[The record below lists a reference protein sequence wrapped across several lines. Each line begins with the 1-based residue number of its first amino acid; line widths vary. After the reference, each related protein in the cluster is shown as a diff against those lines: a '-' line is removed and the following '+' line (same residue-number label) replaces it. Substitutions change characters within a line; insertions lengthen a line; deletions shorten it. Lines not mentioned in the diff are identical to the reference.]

1 MLTSE
6 TSLPS
11 CQKHQFN
18 HSRTFFFLVFLYSWR
33 ISCPC
38 AVCLITFLPRPVP
51 PGFIPHP
58 PHMGTFLHPSTRALR
73 WSYIFKVNPFPL
85 VSNFVLSLWGKV
97 FANEVNSHREQII
110 ELDKTGT
117 HLKYFSQKQDVV
129 LIKNLLISVQSRWE
143 KVVQR
148 LVERGRSLD
157 DARKRA
163 KQVINLGN
171 VLWPWQSVS

>member
-1 MLTSE
+1 MGARGRGLYHQILNNLSSQTKLEEALNLAMEFHNSLQDFINWLTQAEQTLNVASRP
-6 TSLPS
+6 SLILD
-11 CQKHQFN
+11 
-18 HSRTFFFLVFLYSWR
+18 T
-33 ISCPC
+33 
-38 AVCLITFLPRPVP
+38 
-51 PGFIPHP
+51 
-58 PHMGTFLHPSTRALR
+58 
-73 WSYIFKVNPFPL
+73 
-85 VSNFVLSLWGKV
+85 VLFQIDEHKV

-163 KQVINLGN
+163 KQVNLYKNALNLAIN
-171 VLWPWQSVS
+171 QF